1 DEAQIS
7 GTLVP
12 AYISWLKD
20 SASEIRDSAAQALG
34 RVVKDHKSLTDGIAK
49 SASLAALATE
59 GNYQFRKVWITCAVE
74 LMDKGAASCIPVLV
88 PQLMKLSSD
97 KVPNVRLAVV
107 KALVRLAT
115 HFDANIIK
123 KDIISPLVELSKDE
137 DADVRFYAEE
147 AVSSELSLIVS
158 IRVYCDAIL
167 SSFLLAFQ
175 LVFD

>member
-7 GTLVP
+7 RTLVP

-20 SASEIRDSAAQALG
+20 SASEIPRLG
-34 RVVKDHKSLTDGIAK
+34 RASPWYRVVKDHKSLTDGIAK

-59 GNYQFRKVWITCAVE
+59 ATISLEKCGSLARRGTDGQRV
-74 LMDKGAASCIPVLV
+74 AASCIPVLV

-97 KVPNVRLAVV
+97 KVP
-107 KALVRLAT
+107 T
-115 HFDANIIK
+115 IIK

-147 AVSSELSLIVS
+147 AVSSELS
-158 IRVYCDAIL
+158 
-167 SSFLLAFQ
+167 
-175 LVFD
+175 